1 MHRPGGLVSGYPVL
15 IYMPAESPSDSALLM
30 WNRQMG
36 TVGIVPIA
44 SRMELKAM
52 NGECPETGKRRYATA
67 RAAHVAVA
75 QVYWGKRTQ
84 KQPRR
89 VYYCKQCQGYH
100 LSANGEIWDRRARL
114 QRAEQRSAEK

>member
-1 MHRPGGLVSGYPVL
+1 
-15 IYMPAESPSDSALLM
+15 
-30 WNRQMG
+30 MG
-36 TVGIVPIA
+36 TVWIVEIA
-44 SRMELKAM
+44 KQTEFAAM

-67 RAAHVAVA
+67 RAAHLAVA

-100 LSANGEIWDRRARL
+100 LSANGEIWHRRARL
-114 QRAEQRSAEK
+114 QRAEQRRAEQ